1 MHEFL
6 KGIEIPGWMG
16 EAEMEYLHNM
26 VLNGSDDGLFVEV
39 GTWKGLSTAA
49 MYTAR
54 HGNQR
59 IVTIDSWLGQED
71 IRWGTH
77 KECLNRDVFMD
88 FMEYMSALDLYPT
101 WYKPNQKRGG
111 CLYLRA
117 LSKDAAQLFDDGSL
131 YRLFIDGDHTGVG
144 ADIDYFLPK
153 LGPDAI
159 VLGHDWNW
167 GGVKEQVEERVRVT
181 EIIGDMWI
189 AEPFVK
195 GENLHMPG

>member
-26 VLNGSDDGLFVEV
+26 VLEAPDDALIVEV

-49 MYTAR
+49 MYTAI

-77 KECLNRDVFMD
+77 KECLDRDVFLD
-88 FMEYMSALDLYPT
+88 FMGYMTELGIGLS
-101 WYKPNQKRGG
+101 WYNPRSKG

-117 LSKDAAQLFDDGSL
+117 LSKDAAQLFDDGSI

-144 ADIDYFLPK
+144 ADIDYFFPK
-153 LGPDAI
+153 LAPDAI

-167 GGVKEQVEERVRVT
+167 GGVKEQVEERVHVI

-189 AEPFVK
+189 AEPLK
-195 GENLHMPG
+195 SG